1 MNYHFKGNLKGF
13 YCGDCYDFLYNAKV
27 KIYAVDSTANVT
39 ALAVAKEKETFHQR
53 TDEELKSISKR
64 LIAEAVTDEA
74 GNFVVELSEKNYNG
88 GAFDIDFEC
97 GTVPIRIKIPPKPRG
112 PFQFHITTLQP
123 QWRQQENGM
132 LAVYDHAIAAS
143 FFCRLLSLFD
153 TWVVCGTI
161 TDCET
166 KKPVPGVNVYAYDVD
181 WLQDDELGFGT
192 TDANG
197 KFTIVYP
204 GDNFR
209 QTLLSPWLNIEWP
222 SGPDYYF
229 KIVEPISNIVLLKED
244 RSVGHRSDRE
254 NRGNCFCVNLCV
266 DAKNVPS
273 GNYFPALFER
283 VGSYDIVT
291 NFTATG
297 FTNDAQN
304 NAFTGQVALNGQL
317 PSGTNSNAMQY
328 RFRIINSDTSYEL
341 TPAQVKAALPAF
353 KIGELLKNLGGGSYA
368 HPDLNINPII
378 DADVNGW
385 ITVPRQND
393 LSVGGVGIFSPNG
406 GALAALNTAAIALDA
421 TNTRFAKDDFDLT
434 VPAPAF
440 KAGSAVPATKKAA
453 VHTFK
458 IIFEARDAVTLA
470 IHNTNQLTKIV
481 LCNVTYKQRRHPS
494 WGYVGVIPNGDA
506 SLSAV
511 GMLEINETTAV
522 DAGCGTIVDTV
533 TANYTCCHPH
543 MESMHIYIEGNVPV
557 PPPISSIIQ
566 NVSGVD
572 DVHGEDPTGQIFVT
586 TGYPKCAFIVWL
598 KLTLR
603 LTSGAGRV
611 SGSYIED
618 HIAFC
623 KS

>member
-27 KIYAVDSTANVT
+27 KIYAVDSTANIT
-39 ALAVAKEKETFHQR
+39 ALAVVREKETFHQR
-53 TDEELKSISKR
+53 SDEELKSISKR
-64 LIAEAVTDEA
+64 LIAEAQTDEA
-74 GNFVVELSEKNYNG
+74 GNFAVELSEKNYNG

-123 QWRQQENGM
+123 QWRQLDNTM
-132 LAVYDHAIAAS
+132 LAMYDYAIAAQY
-143 FFCRLLSLFD
+143 FCRILSLFD

-161 TDCET
+161 RDCET
-166 KKPVPGVNVYAYDVD
+166 KKPVVGVNVYAYDVD

-204 GDNFR
+204 GDKFR

-229 KIVEPISNIVLLKED
+229 KIVEPISNIVLLQED
-244 RSVGHRSDRE
+244 RSVGHRADRE
-254 NRGNCFCVNLCV
+254 NKGNCFCINLCV
-266 DAKNVPS
+266 DSKDIPN

-283 VGSYDIVT
+283 VGNYDILT

-297 FTNDAQN
+297 FTNDAEN
-304 NAFTGQVALNGQL
+304 NAFTGTVALQGQL
-317 PSGTNSNAMQY
+317 PSGTNSNSMEY
-328 RFRIINSDTSYEL
+328 RFRIINTDTSYEL

-353 KIGELLKNLGGGSYA
+353 KIGELVKHVA
-368 HPDLNINPII
+368 AFPFITHADVVINPTV
-378 DADVNGW
+378 DAAVDGW
-385 ITVPRQND
+385 IKVPRQND
-393 LSVGGVGIFSPNG
+393 FSVGGVGIFSPNSG
-406 GALAALNTAAIALDA
+406 VLAYLNTAAVALDA
-421 TNTRFAKDDFDLT
+421 TNTRFAKDDFDIT
-434 VPAPAF
+434 VPAPAL
-440 KAGSAVPATKKAA
+440 KAGAAVPAPKKAA

-458 IIFEARDAVTLA
+458 IIFEAREVGSIVLSA
-470 IHNTNQLTKIV
+470 TNELTKIV

-494 WGYVGVIPNGDA
+494 WGYTGDLSFYGVT
-506 SLSAV
+506 
-511 GMLEINETTAV
+511 MLEINETTAV

-533 TANYTCCHPH
+533 TANYSCCHPH
-543 MESMHIYIEGNVPV
+543 MDTLQIYIEGNLPV
-557 PPPISSIIQ
+557 PPPVPPISSITQ
-566 NVSGVD
+566 NVSAVD
-572 DVHGEDPTGQIFVT
+572 DAHGAQAFITS
-586 TGYPKCAFIVWL
+586 GYPKCAFIVWL
-598 KLTLR
+598 KLSLR

>member
-27 KIYAVDSTANVT
+27 KIYAVDNTANVT

-53 TDEELKSISKR
+53 TDEELTSISKR

-74 GNFVVELSEKNYNG
+74 GNFAVELSEKNYNG

-132 LAVYDHAIAAS
+132 LAVYNHAIAAS
-143 FFCRLLSLFD
+143 FFCKLLSLFD

-266 DAKNVPS
+266 DGKNIPD

-283 VGSYDIVT
+283 VGRYDILSD
-291 NFTATG
+291 FTASG
-297 FTNDAQN
+297 FTNDAEN
-304 NAFTGQVALNGQL
+304 NAFTNGLELKGQL
-317 PSGTNSNAMQY
+317 PSGTNSNSMEY
-328 RFRIINSDTSYEL
+328 RFRIINADTSYEL
-341 TPAQVKAALPAF
+341 TPTQVKAAIPAF
-353 KIGELLKNLGGGSYA
+353 KIGELLKHVAVFPFIANPA
-368 HPDLNINPII
+368 VMINPVV
-378 DADVNGW
+378 DADANGW
-385 ITVPRQND
+385 IKVPRQKD
-393 LSVGGVGIFSPNG
+393 FSVGGVGIFSPNG
-406 GALAALNTAAIALDA
+406 GILAYLNTTAVALDA

-434 VPAPAF
+434 TPAPALI
-440 KAGSAVPATKKAA
+440 AGEAVPASKKAA

-458 IIFEARDAVTLA
+458 IIFEAREVGSVVLSA
-470 IHNTNQLTKIV
+470 TNELTKIV
-481 LCNVTYKQRRHPS
+481 FCNVSYKQRRHPS
-494 WGYVGVIPNGDA
+494 WGYTVDETLP
-506 SLSAV
+506 AV
-511 GMLEINETTAV
+511 VMLEINETTAAG
-522 DAGCGTIVDTV
+522 AGCGTIVNTL
-533 TANYTCCHPH
+533 TAKYSCCHPH
-543 MESMHIYIEGNVPV
+543 MDKLNIYIQGNLPLPFPIA
-557 PPPISSIIQ
+557 PPPIIPMPQDVSVTNDEHGTRPFDSSA
-566 NVSGVD
+566 S
-572 DVHGEDPTGQIFVT
+572 
-586 TGYPKCAFIVWL
+586 PKCAFILWL
-598 KLTLR
+598 TLTLR
-603 LTSGAGRV
+603 LTSGNGRV
-611 SGSYIED
+611 FGPLED

-623 KS
+623 IS